1 MTGVRDGAVTDRVQE
16 EEGRGSQGAL
26 GGLAR
31 KVISR
36 RLSWD
41 PTKHK
46 DNVESQRVGCL
57 ATAPVQT
64 HCYTNHRPLLTGFDP
79 SYAEAQLKPLR
90 WLP

>member
-1 MTGVRDGAVTDRVQE
+1 MTGARDGAVPDRLQE

-41 PTKHK
+41 PTKQRQRP
-46 DNVESQRVGCL
+46 ESKSRLSCYSTSTD
-57 ATAPVQT
+57 TA
-64 HCYTNHRPLLTGFDP
+64 TNHRPT
-79 SYAEAQLKPLR
+79 ETH
-90 WLP
+90 